1 MKKVLKDSVVMSL
14 SLFFAA
20 AAFLVFYDTFF
31 ASRTL
36 IELFGR
42 LCAALQPVL
51 IGCFIAYLLL
61 PIVSGIDAGLRL
73 SIKRSGG
80 RVRSGAAIRGMSLLL
95 TWLIV
100 AAVCY
105 VLISMILPQVVAS
118 VIQLASNL
126 ESYYNKIYGWIVHL
140 LENNP
145 GVAAAVEE
153 NIQNYYAMFE
163 GWVKDTLL
171 PGAQS
176 LVAAAAGG
184 VWSVASFAMDLIVG
198 VIVSVYLLFSKE
210 SWSAGGRRALKAFF
224 AQERET
230 AILAAVRRADHI
242 FSGFIRGKLLDSA
255 IIGVLCLGACLLLKM
270 PYAPLVA
277 VIVGVT
283 NVIPFFGPFLGAI
296 PCALLIL
303 LVDPLKCLSF
313 IAMIL
318 VLQQFDGNILGP
330 KILGDSTGLSS
341 FWVIAAI
348 LVGGSF
354 FGVAGMFF
362 GVPVFACIYSLYT
375 TLVRTSLEKKGFS
388 TELEDYGEKLLS
400 GEERPAEENKTQ
412 E

>member
-1 MKKVLKDSVVMSL
+1 MKKVFRDSLAMSL
-14 SLFFAA
+14 SLFMAA

-36 IELFGR
+36 IVLFKR
-42 LCAALQPVL
+42 FCAALQPVL

-61 PIVSGIDAGLRL
+61 PLVSGIDAGLRVSVKRYGL
-73 SIKRSGG
+73 KIRSGG
-80 RVRSGAAIRGMSLLL
+80 AIRAMSLLL
-95 TWLIV
+95 TWLLV
-100 AAVCY
+100 AAACY
-105 VLISMILPQVVAS
+105 VLISMILPQVVES
-118 VIQLASNL
+118 VVQLASNL
-126 ESYYNKIYGWIVHL
+126 ELYYNKIYGWTIRI
-140 LENNP
+140 LEDNP
-145 GVAAAVEE
+145 NLAATV
-153 NIQNYYAMFE
+153 QDSVSGYYAMFE
-163 GWVKDTLL
+163 EWVKETLL

-184 VWSVASFAMDLIVG
+184 IWSVASFAMDMIVG

-210 SWSAGGRRALKAFF
+210 SWSAGGHRMLRAFF
-224 AQERET
+224 AEEQEN

-296 PCALLIL
+296 PSALLIL

-313 IAMIL
+313 IIMVL

-362 GVPVFACIYSLYT
+362 GVPVFACLYSLYS
-375 TLVRTSLEKKGFS
+375 TLVKTALEKKGLS
-388 TELEDYGEKLLS
+388 AELEDYGEKLLS
-400 GEERPAEENKTQ
+400 GEERPGQESSTQ

>member
-1 MKKVLKDSVVMSL
+1 MKKMLKDSAVMSL

-36 IELFGR
+36 ILLFQR
-42 LCAALQPVL
+42 FCAALQPVL

-61 PIVSGIDAGLRL
+61 PVVSGIDAGLRVSAKRYGL
-73 SIKRSGG
+73 KIRSGI
-80 RVRSGAAIRGMSLLL
+80 AIRAMALLV
-95 TWLIV
+95 TWLLV
-100 AAVCY
+100 TAVSY
-105 VLISMILPQVVAS
+105 VLISMILPQVVDS
-118 VIQLASNL
+118 VVQLASNL
-126 ESYYNKIYGWIVHL
+126 ELYYTKIYGWIVRI
-140 LENNP
+140 LEDNP
-145 GVAAAVEE
+145 NLAATVEE
-153 NIQNYYAMFE
+153 NIKGYYAMFE
-163 GWVKDTLL
+163 EWVKETIL

-184 VWSVASFAMDLIVG
+184 IWTVASFAMDLVVG

-210 SWSAGGRRALKAFF
+210 SWAAGGRRALKAFF
-224 AQERET
+224 AEEREN

-242 FSGFIRGKLLDSA
+242 FSGFIRGKILDSA
-255 IIGVLCLGACLLLKM
+255 IIGVLCLGACLVLKM

-277 VIVGVT
+277 TIVGVT

-296 PCALLIL
+296 PSAALIL
-303 LVDPLKCLSF
+303 LVDPLKCVSF
-313 IAMIL
+313 ILMIL

-362 GVPVFACIYSLYT
+362 GVPVFACIYSLYS
-375 TLVRTSLEKKGFS
+375 TLVKTSLEKKGLS
-388 TELEDYGEKLLS
+388 TELEDYGTTLLS
-400 GEERPAEENKTQ
+400 GEERPVEEDKTQ